1 MDTSKWNS
9 YFRLVRRFVVHRI
22 FFHIVIPITV
32 IAAATFYCTD
42 AVKSLN
48 YFPINMVRITGAD
61 HLDKREVKEILEPLV
76 SKDFFA
82 VDVEHIRDRLRQMPW
97 VSDISVSKKW
107 PAEVDITITEKTAA
121 ARWNK
126 QSLLSMDGDL
136 FAPKESSYP
145 EGLVNF
151 AGPEGEQI
159 TMLKYFIN
167 FNRILRPLHAKIS
180 NLELTTYLTWNLQ
193 LDNGMVLKAGH
204 GDILT
209 RLNHF
214 VKVYPKIIG
223 ERAEDVEYVD
233 LRYPNGM
240 AVKWKNAG

>member
-9 YFRLVRRFVVHRI
+9 SFRLVRRFVVHRI
-22 FFHIVIPITV
+22 FIHIFIPLTV
-32 IAAATFYCTD
+32 LAGAVLYFTD
-42 AVKSLN
+42 TDISLN
-48 YFPINMVRITGAD
+48 YFPIHTVRVIGAK
-61 HLDKREVKEILEPLV
+61 HLDKQEVKEVLEPLV
-76 SKDFFA
+76 NKDFFA

-107 PAEVDITITEKTAA
+107 PAEVDIVITERTVA

-136 FAPKESSYP
+136 FVPKESSYP

-151 AGPEGEQI
+151 IGPAGEQI

-180 NLELTTYLTWNLQ
+180 YLELTTYLTWNLQ

-240 AVKWKNAG
+240 AVRWKNAG